1 MVLGAVSLRQAA
13 RRQAPSW
20 LILAIHGLVGAS
32 LAPANSLRYPGE
44 MKLALPC
51 ILALSVGAFLGCGGA
66 AHPRQGQRSRQA
78 CEQLLDH
85 SFELERIAST
95 LLLDDHKYQRRTIE
109 ADLDR
114 RHQEIL
120 QGPTFMKSCNDLTD
134 REFACMTGA
143 EDWYSYQACY
153 DTAPTPV
160 AGAVRADA
168 PRRAPDPEPPVV
180 VEPPCPALESP
191 GQGTATVTGTVRY
204 ADASAAPVVGAVVK
218 VGPQDSDSAQV
229 TITDEDG
236 RYTLS
241 ELPAGRHDVTI
252 LGGSVIARQRCVA
265 LRGGTVTVIDFAA
278 QDEVPAGE
286 IIELGGAAKSPPT
299 PPAPRK

>member
-1 MVLGAVSLRQAA
+1 MKQASRGA
-13 RRQAPSW
+13 
-20 LILAIHGLVGAS
+20 LALAVIGMAWGCGAS
-32 LAPANSLRYPGE
+32 
-44 MKLALPC
+44 
-51 ILALSVGAFLGCGGA
+51 

-95 LLLDDHKYQRRTIE
+95 LLLDDHDYQRRTIE

-114 RHQEIL
+114 RHHEIL

-134 REFACMTGA
+134 REVACMTA
-143 EDWYSYQACY
+143 AKDWYSYQACY
-153 DTAPTPV
+153 ETAPTAA
-160 AGAVRADA
+160 AGAGRAEA
-168 PRRAPDPEPPVV
+168 PRRAPDPEPPVL
-180 VEPPCPALESP
+180 VEAPCPALESP

-252 LGGSVIARQRCVA
+252 LGGSVSARQRCVA

-278 QDEVPAGE
+278 QDEVPVGE
-286 IIELGGAAKSPPT
+286 IIELGGAKSPPT
-299 PPAPRK
+299 PPKPRK